1 MIYLLGGPP
10 RVGKSI
16 ISNEIRQKHAIS
28 VVSTDSLGAVLESTL
43 SLEAAPD
50 LFVFARFNEMP
61 VADRIKLIV
70 DDPAELVD
78 SLIKESRVVWKGVSP
93 SMILFDGFCP
103 VIRTAVIALG
113 NRFPEILL
121 DNICFKAK

>member
-1 MIYLLGGPP
+1 MIHLLGGPP

-78 SLIKESRVVWKGVSP
+78 SLIKESRVVWKAAIAFYDSIRWLLPCNKNCGYRTGKSVS
-93 SMILFDGFCP
+93 
-103 VIRTAVIALG
+103 
-113 NRFPEILL
+113 
-121 DNICFKAK
+121 